1 MRLATGANALD
12 EERAAGDVSR
22 DRIGYTAAVA
32 SHSLTVRTKGN
43 LAPGGLTVVL
53 LHGFGAAGDDLVDLA
68 QVLQAPPG
76 SRFAFPA
83 APLEMAGVFGES
95 RAWWMI
101 DISSFERPVPQD
113 RSNEVPEGI
122 AFARQQVTG
131 VLEELVEQ
139 GAGPIVLGGF
149 SQGAMLSLDTF
160 LHLEGKVAA
169 HIAGLVL
176 MSGTPINGPAW
187 TPRMSK
193 VKDLPV
199 LVSHGRRDPQLSV
212 SAAQALADR
221 LRAAGAHVDWV
232 EFDGGHEIPP
242 PVLAGVNRVLKDSA
256 ERARRQTSAT
266 EM

>member
-1 MRLATGANALD
+1 MAP
-12 EERAAGDVSR
+12 
-22 DRIGYTAAVA
+22 
-32 SHSLTVRTKGN
+32 HSLTVRTKGT
-43 LAPGGLTVVL
+43 LAPGGLTIVL

-68 QVLQAPPG
+68 HVVQAPPG

-83 APLEMAGVFGES
+83 APLELAGVFGES
-95 RAWWMI
+95 RAWWLI
-101 DISSFERPVPQD
+101 DLSSFERPAPQD
-113 RSNEVPEGI
+113 RSHEVPEGLD
-122 AFARQQVTG
+122 AARQQVIG
-131 VLEELVEQ
+131 VLEELVAE

-169 HIAGLVL
+169 HIAGLLL

-199 LVSHGRRDPQLSV
+199 LVSHGRRDPLLSFP
-212 SAAQALADR
+212 AAQALADR
-221 LRAAGAHVDWV
+221 LRAGGAHVDWV
-232 EFDGGHEIPP
+232 EFDGGHEIPA

-256 ERARRQTSAT
+256 ERARRQASAT
-266 EM
+266 EL